1 VKSFF
6 YSGLTYFEIP
16 GVNMTA
22 QGVQPYLWQS
32 KLVVVLQSTEK
43 ISLCFLTKVDER
55 KHVINEI

>member
-1 VKSFF
+1 
-6 YSGLTYFEIP
+6 
-16 GVNMTA
+16 MMA

-43 ISLCFLTKVDER
+43 ISLCFLTKVDAH